1 VLSFVIPLRRADR
14 NDKRERVTESA
25 HPFCLQP
32 PNDPLSIASGSR
44 INIDLNPKMKTL
56 FLCLATMFFLNL
68 TLISVHAGT
77 SPPEY
82 TFTVVNVFPHDS
94 TAFTQGLAYKDGF
107 FYEGTGLTGQSS
119 LRKVRVT
126 TGEVVQR
133 ADLASEFFGEGIA
146 LVGDEILQ
154 LTWTTEVGFVY
165 SARDFRFLRKFSY
178 KGEGWGLASSG
189 GEVYMSD
196 GTDEIRVLD
205 GRTFQEKRRLKVR
218 DGNKPITELNEL
230 EIVEGEIYA
239 NVWQTDRIA
248 RISPRTGRV
257 TGWIDLTGILDARDR
272 QNPDAVLNGIAYDPV
287 KKRLFVTGKL
297 WPKVFEIRV
306 APKKNKK

>member
-1 VLSFVIPLRRADR
+1 
-14 NDKRERVTESA
+14 
-25 HPFCLQP
+25 
-32 PNDPLSIASGSR
+32 
-44 INIDLNPKMKTL
+44 MKTL
-56 FLCLATMFFLNL
+56 FLYLATMFFLNL

-82 TFTVVNVFPHDS
+82 TFTVVNVFPHDP
-94 TAFTQGLAYKDGF
+94 TAFTQGLACKDGF
-107 FYEGTGLTGQSS
+107 FYEGTGLNGHSS

-154 LTWTTEVGFVY
+154 LTWTSEAGFVY

-205 GRTFQEKRRLKVR
+205 GRTFREKRRLKVR

-257 TGWIDLTGILDARDR
+257 TGWIDLTGILDARYR
-272 QNPDAVLNGIAYDPV
+272 QNPDAVLNGIAYDPA

-306 APKKNKK
+306 APKKTPAK

>member
-1 VLSFVIPLRRADR
+1 
-14 NDKRERVTESA
+14 
-25 HPFCLQP
+25 
-32 PNDPLSIASGSR
+32 
-44 INIDLNPKMKTL
+44 MKTL
-56 FLCLATMFFLNL
+56 FLYLATMFFLNL

-82 TFTVVNVFPHDS
+82 TFTVVNVFPHDP
-94 TAFTQGLAYKDGF
+94 TAFTQGLACKDGF
-107 FYEGTGLTGQSS
+107 FYEGTGLNGHSS

-146 LVGDEILQ
+146 LVGGEILQ
-154 LTWTTEVGFVY
+154 LTWTSEVGFVY

-205 GRTFQEKRRLKVR
+205 GRTFREKRRLKVR

-257 TGWIDLTGILDARDR
+257 TGWIDLTGILDARYR

-297 WPKVFEIRV
+297 WPKVFEIRL